1 MARQYACLDAG
12 CGAVIV
18 AADEAA
24 LIEAVHK
31 HMADEHDSF
40 ELEDVIVDAS
50 SEAGTDEES

>member
-1 MARQYACLDAG
+1 MARQYECLDAG

-18 AADEAA
+18 ADDEDG

-40 ELEDVIVDAS
+40 ELEDVIVDTS
-50 SEAGTDEES
+50 TEADEEKQG